1 MVWWLAASVLFGVLM
16 ALFAVGLPAAFA
28 FFGINAVGAWVW
40 LGKDAGLVQMIRN
53 GVASISSFSLTP
65 IPFFVLMG
73 EVLFHTG
80 VAMKAID
87 AIDRAIWRVPG
98 RLSVVAVVAGTVFSA
113 ISGSTIATTA
123 LLGSLMLPEMLRR
136 GYHPKMAMGPI
147 MAIGGVDM
155 LIPPSA
161 LTVLLGSLAGISIAE
176 LLIAGIM
183 PGVLLSVAFVAYIVV
198 RALMDPSLAPM
209 FEHERVSGW
218 ERWRPLVVYV
228 MPLLLIFV
236 VVVLAMVAGWATP
249 TESAAI
255 GAVATVIVAWAYRSL
270 SWSGLMKA
278 LMGTAAITG
287 VILFIIIGATTFA
300 QILTFSGA
308 TNGLVNAIREAQFT
322 PVAVLVTMMLILL
335 VLGCFI
341 DQVSMML
348 ITLPFFMPLVTLYS
362 LDPVWFGVL
371 FLICMQLG
379 LLTPPFGM
387 LLFTMKSVAPREIT
401 MSQVFGAVTP
411 YVVLGL
417 VMLVAVMIFPPLATW
432 LPKVLFAK

>member
-1 MVWWLAASVLFGVLM
+1 
-16 ALFAVGLPAAFA
+16 
-28 FFGINAVGAWVW
+28 
-40 LGKDAGLVQMIRN
+40 
-53 GVASISSFSLTP
+53 
-65 IPFFVLMG
+65 
-73 EVLFHTG
+73 
-80 VAMKAID
+80 
-87 AIDRAIWRVPG
+87 
-98 RLSVVAVVAGTVFSA
+98 
-113 ISGSTIATTA
+113 
-123 LLGSLMLPEMLRR
+123 
-136 GYHPKMAMGPI
+136 
-147 MAIGGVDM
+147 
-155 LIPPSA
+155 
-161 LTVLLGSLAGISIAE
+161 
-176 LLIAGIM
+176 
-183 PGVLLSVAFVAYIVV
+183 
-198 RALMDPSLAPM
+198 
-209 FEHERVSGW
+209 
-218 ERWRPLVVYV
+218 

-348 ITLPFFMPLVTLYS
+348 ITLPFFMPLVALYG

-401 MSQVFGAVTP
+401 MHQVFGAVTP

-417 VMLVAVMIFPPLATW
+417 VMLVAVMVFPPLATW